1 MNRIFLVVTTSAFV
15 VIAGAATSA
24 QTRPSTRPATSQP
37 ATSRPSTTSVQPA
50 PIGPLN
56 VPGGKIGLVDTTM
69 FGDEK
74 EGIRRFVNA
83 VKTVE
88 REFQP
93 KNSEMLGIQNRIRA
107 LAEEISKLSN
117 NPVVDPKTIQAKREE
132 GERLQRDLKYRKE
145 QFDADVQKRYK
156 ETVGPVNNEIVR
168 ALEQYAAQNG
178 LTLTLDISKF
188 LPAVLTF
195 SPATDI
201 TRNFIADF
209 NSKNP

>member
-1 MNRIFLVVTTSAFV
+1 MNRIFLVVTTLAFV
-15 VIAGAATSA
+15 VIAAAATLA
-24 QTRPSTRPATSQP
+24 QTRPRPATSQP
-37 ATSRPSTTSVQPA
+37 ATARPSTTVGPTA

-56 VPGGKIGLVDTTM
+56 VPSGKIGLVDTTM
-69 FGDEK
+69 FGDDK

-93 KNSEMLGIQNRIRA
+93 KNSEMVVIQNRIRTI
-107 LAEEISKLSN
+107 AEEISKLSGN
-117 NPVVDPKTIQAKREE
+117 TVVDPKTIQAKREE

-156 ETVGPVNNEIVR
+156 ETVGPVNDQIVR
-168 ALEQYAAQNG
+168 ALEQYATQNG